1 MTIPDNELIAE
12 IQADIDNGLG
22 ARLITQGLNA
32 PGGAS
37 VEQWVVG
44 NVGAVDKEVFLQQ
57 LSLTEAAALQTLIDS
72 GTETGQALKFKLGQ
86 SDSIDMSKKGNRNFV
101 AALEKGGALSSD
113 TAANLL
119 RLGEVSASRA
129 QELWGKSVAVEQVKM
144 VMGTT

>member
-1 MTIPDNELIAE
+1 MAISDSELLAE
-12 IQADIDNGLG
+12 IQQYIDAGLG
-22 ARLITQGLNA
+22 ARLITQKLNA
-32 PGGAS
+32 PGGAL
-37 VEQWVVG
+37 VEQWILG

-72 GTETGQALKFKLGQ
+72 GTGTGQALKFKLGQ
-86 SDSIDMSKKGNRNFV
+86 SDSIDMSKNGNRNFV
-101 AALEKGGALSSD
+101 AALEEDGALSSD

-144 VMGTT
+144 VMGAT